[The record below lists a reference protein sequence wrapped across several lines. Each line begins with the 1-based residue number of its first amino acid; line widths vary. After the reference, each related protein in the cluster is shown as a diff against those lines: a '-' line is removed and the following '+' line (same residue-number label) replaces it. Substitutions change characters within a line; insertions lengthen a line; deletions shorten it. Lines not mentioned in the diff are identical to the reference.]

1 MAPRRAARFAWLVA
15 LCPLVRAATTVGH
28 GLLAVTNE
36 ATGDVSLSI
45 TGIASQTANFVT
57 VVNSASTAIF
67 SVDVSGNVVSAT
79 NSYSSDARYKVNV
92 TTAPYGL
99 EAIGR
104 LAPVEFFWAE
114 GAPSAGDRR
123 KQLGFIAQDVEAV
136 VPEIV
141 STDENG
147 YKSLMY
153 DRVAV
158 IAARAIQEQQ
168 ATIGA
173 QQATIA
179 ALEARLAAVEAKLAT
194 L

>member
-1 MAPRRAARFAWLVA
+1 MAPRRAARFACLVA

-141 STDENG
+141 STDEHG

-168 ATIGA
+168 ATI
-173 QQATIA
+173 A